1 MNLSNILKFFI
12 ITLLFSVKV
21 MAACNNNISTYTKTV
36 SFGNV
41 IVQRDTAPGT
51 VVATQAVNA
60 PVNFSCGGAG
70 PYLYQESMRTSL
82 TSYGNN
88 IYEIGVPGFGI
99 RVSENGTDGTLH
111 HYFPISING
120 WTNGSGT
127 NQTNL
132 YKFELVKT
140 SAISSS
146 GNLRVGTIADTAMYN
161 QFYIGYF
168 NVGGGTIQVVQCN
181 INTPNLNFP
190 IGNISASSFGS
201 TVGTT
206 PSGAQNTQNLGLNCD
221 AGTNINVS
229 FTGTQNPDVG
239 TTSVLALTGQGNTD
253 VAKGVGVQ
261 ILYNGSP
268 LVLNNRIVLKQSS
281 GGQETFPLTAR
292 YYQTKTSVTPGTA
305 NASATLNLTYQ

>member
-1 MNLSNILKFFI
+1 MKCKYII
-12 ITLLFSVKV
+12 ITLLLFFAQK
-21 MAACNNNISTYTKTV
+21 ALCGTCTNITPQNSTI
-36 SFGNV
+36 SFGN
-41 IVQRDTAPGT
+41 ITVQRDVAIGSVIFSQAASQTGYYLQDCTNPLNLSFTMVYNGAHLSPIGQHVYNTNLAGVGVRFSSGNYFDNPSTYFQYNTYGSVVSWFGGTVELVITGAPSSGQIAPGT
-51 VVATQAVNA
+51 LGTIGIQLSDSSYKVGLTT
-60 PVNFSCGGAG
+60 SITGGAINVVKC
-70 PYLYQESMRTSL
+70 S
-82 TSYGNN
+82 
-88 IYEIGVPGFGI
+88 
-99 RVSENGTDGTLH
+99 
-111 HYFPISING
+111 IS
-120 WTNGSGT
+120 
-127 NQTNL
+127 
-132 YKFELVKT
+132 
-140 SAISSS
+140 
-146 GNLRVGTIADTAMYN
+146 
-161 QFYIGYF
+161 
-168 NVGGGTIQVVQCN
+168 
-181 INTPNLNFP
+181 TPSLNFP

-229 FTGTQNPDVG
+229 LTGTQNPDVG